1 MDSSPTPDPALPVA
15 IGAEVRGPDGSLGEV
30 EKIIVDPTTERLTG
44 VVVRHGRVF
53 RDRRVLPLDAVRHA
67 DGSALYVDLDDEQ
80 FSALEDF
87 DPVRYRSP
95 DPDYSG
101 PPGFDA
107 AHGHNFNL
115 ENYVAM
121 GPANIALGQAM
132 KPLGYPGGEVS
143 EPQAPHWDTVS
154 EGDDVLDADGEK
166 VGEVAAFV
174 LDGETGR
181 PARLTVR
188 RGFLFSH
195 EADLP
200 LAWLDA
206 VADGK
211 IRLNVARHTVE
222 RLLED
227 D

>member
-30 EKIIVDPTTERLTG
+30 DKIIVDPTTDRLTG
-44 VVVRHGRVF
+44 VVVKHGRVF
-53 RDRRVLPLDAVRHA
+53 SDRRVLPLDAIQRA

-132 KPLGYPGGEVS
+132 KPLGYPGGEIS
-143 EPQAPHWDTVS
+143 EPQAPHWDTLS
-154 EGDDVLDADGEK
+154 EGADILDSDGEK
-166 VGEVAAFV
+166 VGEVAALV
-174 LDGETGR
+174 LDGETGE

-188 RGFLFSH
+188 RGFLFGD

-200 LAWLDA
+200 TAWIDSIG
-206 VADGK
+206 DGRL
-211 IRLNVARHTVE
+211 RLNVPRRTVE
-222 RLLED
+222 HKLDEE
-227 D
+227 

>member
-15 IGAEVRGPDGSLGEV
+15 IGAEVRGPEGSLGEV
-30 EKIIVDPTTERLTG
+30 EKIIVDPTTDRLTG
-44 VVVRHGRVF
+44 VVVKHGRVF
-53 RDRRVLPLDAVRHA
+53 SDRRVLPLDAIRRA

-80 FSALEDF
+80 FSTLEDF

-132 KPLGYPGGEVS
+132 KPLGYPGGEIS
-143 EPQAPHWDTVS
+143 EPQAPHWDTLS
-154 EGDDVLDADGEK
+154 EGADILDADGEK
-166 VGEVAAFV
+166 VGEVAALV
-174 LDGETGR
+174 LDGETGE
-181 PARLTVR
+181 PARLRVR
-188 RGFLFSH
+188 RGFLFGD

-200 LAWLDA
+200 TAWIDSI
-206 VADGK
+206 ADGRL
-211 IRLNVARHTVE
+211 RLNVPRRTVE
-222 RLLED
+222 HKLDEE
-227 D
+227 

>member
-1 MDSSPTPDPALPVA
+1 MDSSTAPDPALPVA
-15 IGAEVRGPDGSLGEV
+15 IGAEVRGPEGSLGEV
-30 EKIIVDPTTERLTG
+30 EKIIVDPTTDRVTG
-44 VVVRHGRVF
+44 VVVKHGRIF
-53 RDRRVLPLDAVRHA
+53 TDRRVLPLEAIRRADASV
-67 DGSALYVDLDDEQ
+67 LFVDLDDEQ

-132 KPLGYPGGEVS
+132 KPLGYPGGEIS

-154 EGDDVLDADGEK
+154 EGTDIVDALGEK
-166 VGEVAAFV
+166 VGEVAALV
-174 LDGETGR
+174 LDAETGQPTR
-181 PARLTVR
+181 ITVR
-188 RGFLFSH
+188 QGFLFASEH
-195 EADLP
+195 DMPAAWVESIDDGRVRLGVTREA
-200 LAWLDA
+200 
-206 VADGK
+206 
-211 IRLNVARHTVE
+211 VE
-222 RLLED
+222 REIRAE
-227 D
+227 